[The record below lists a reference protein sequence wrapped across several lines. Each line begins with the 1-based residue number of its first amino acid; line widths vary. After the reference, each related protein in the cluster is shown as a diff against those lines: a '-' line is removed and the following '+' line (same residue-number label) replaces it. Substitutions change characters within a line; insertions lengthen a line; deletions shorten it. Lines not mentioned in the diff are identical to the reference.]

1 MILLGGPFSRTKH
14 VRGDPTSILTRVV
27 YTYSEA
33 PNTKRK
39 GMKSEL
45 HLLLFATSVASMRV
59 FVFNSTGDGEEPA
72 STAILSKSPEQP
84 LPENFTVCF
93 AMKQDKIDGR
103 SPLLIRDRNNQPWIA
118 ISIWD
123 HSGVLGL
130 WGEVGKRDWK
140 MFQVFERPWKFWSH
154 ICAGIDTGSGMM
166 SVSVDGRPSVSKHFE
181 RLNPIITGGGHICPP
196 PSRICVYACVYAYTR
211 ANFL

>member
-1 MILLGGPFSRTKH
+1 MIRFYLIIILLGGPFSRTKH
-14 VRGDPTSILTRVV
+14 VRGDPPSILTHVV

-33 PNTKRK
+33 VNTKRK

-59 FVFNSTGDGEEPA
+59 FVFNSTGDGEEPE

-154 ICAGIDTGSGMM
+154 ICAELDTVTGNI
-166 SVSVDGRPSVSKHFE
+166 SVSVNGRETLTRSSEKLRDGMPGSCTNSWRSGSP
-181 RLNPIITGGGHICPP
+181 RL
-196 PSRICVYACVYAYTR
+196 R
-211 ANFL
+211 